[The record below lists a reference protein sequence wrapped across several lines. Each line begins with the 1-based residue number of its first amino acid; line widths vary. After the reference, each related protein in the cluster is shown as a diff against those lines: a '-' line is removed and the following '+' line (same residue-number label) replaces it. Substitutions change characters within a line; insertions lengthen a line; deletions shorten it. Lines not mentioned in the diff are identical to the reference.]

1 MRVSFEDWLQRP
13 TPVSLIRP
21 SLTRRRCQRSKYSHG
36 LTPLS
41 RTCLLETQTKS
52 RRFSSVLSS
61 LPRSK
66 LAAEGSS
73 AADGLGCKCH
83 NNHKRCKSDRAKGL
97 PPNSLV
103 PELLYWQSKVTF
115 IVKTAFMGWRAVCT
129 LRLQGTVSYPWPIIC
144 LQTGMLYRTSIS
156 CLYKFLLM
164 KSIAVIGENFWNKH
178 LRS

>member
-103 PELLYWQSKVTF
+103 PEFLYWQSKGTF
-115 IVKTAFMGWRAVCT
+115 IVKTRF
-129 LRLQGTVSYPWPIIC
+129 Y
-144 LQTGMLYRTSIS
+144 GMAC
-156 CLYKFLLM
+156 CLYSQTSRHSVVSMAYHMSANWHVVQDLNKLSVQVSADEIHCSDRGEFL
-164 KSIAVIGENFWNKH
+164 E
-178 LRS
+178 